1 MTYPQLKDQNLS
13 GKRVLLR
20 AGFDVPLKDGEVQD
34 TTRIEAIVPTM
45 KHIIGEGGKLIVMA
59 HQGRPKAQRVPEM
72 SQRPLVPVIE
82 KLLETSVMFCDQCR
96 GDEAKKMVDELGEGE
111 VLLLENLRYEKE
123 EKSKDEAERDSFG
136 KELAELGDIYV
147 NDAFTNCH
155 RDHASM
161 TSVPKFIPGCI
172 GFAVQLEIE
181 GLSKATEDPKKP
193 VTLIISGAKIETK
206 VPVIKNFMN
215 HGDDVLVGGCIANT
229 LIAADG
235 IDVGKSKYDEE
246 FVDLA
251 KDLMAESKSEDNA
264 NIHIPF
270 DAVVATEMTED
281 SEKTNVPCEEIS
293 EEMSIF
299 DLGEMTIKGYKEIIA
314 ESGTIV
320 WNGPMGV
327 YEIDGFSNATRQ
339 IAEAVKEATEKGAVS
354 IIGGGDTLDFHDKY
368 DYPMDNYSFVS
379 SAGGAM
385 LDFVAG
391 KELPALKILV

>member
-1 MTYPQLKDQNLS
+1 MTYPLLKHQNLS

-20 AGFDVPLKDGEVQD
+20 AGFDVPLMEGEVQD

-45 KHIIGEGGKLIVMA
+45 KHVIDAGGKLIIMA
-59 HQGRPKAQRVPEM
+59 HQGRPKAERVPEM
-72 SQRPLVPVIE
+72 SQKPLVPVLE
-82 KLLETSVMFCDQCR
+82 KLLDVSVIFCDQCR
-96 GDEAKKMVDELGEGE
+96 GGGAKKMVDELSEGE

-123 EKSKDEAERDSFG
+123 EKSKDEAERDAFG
-136 KELAELGDIYV
+136 KELAELADLYV

-161 TSVPKFIPGCI
+161 TSVPKYLPGCI
-172 GFAVQLEIE
+172 GFAVQAEIK

-206 VPVIKNFMN
+206 VPVIKNFLN

-229 LIAADG
+229 LIAASG

-246 FVDLA
+246 FIDLA
-251 KDLMAESKSEDNA
+251 KDLILESESEDNA
-264 NIHIPF
+264 DIHIPI
-270 DAVVATEMTED
+270 DVVVATEMTED
-281 SEKTNVPCEEIS
+281 SEKLIVPCKEIS

-314 ESGTIV
+314 ASGTIV
-320 WNGPMGV
+320 WNGPLGV

-339 IAEAVKEATEKGAVS
+339 IADAVSEATEKGAVS

-368 DYPMDNYSFVS
+368 DYPMDTYTFVS